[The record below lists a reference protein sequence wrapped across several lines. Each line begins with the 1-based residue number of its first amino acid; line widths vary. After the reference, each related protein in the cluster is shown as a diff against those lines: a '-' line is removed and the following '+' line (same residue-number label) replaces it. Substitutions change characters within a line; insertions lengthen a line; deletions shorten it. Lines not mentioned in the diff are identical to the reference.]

1 MSLYNALFGKNK
13 DSDLLLKI
21 IGIDQSGGK
30 YQSGRFRDIYLNA
43 DGSKI
48 ILYTRNGGGNRD
60 EYQPLIDILATHPN
74 YLKDYD
80 DDFDCT
86 YAYIEFSVP
95 DEFKEEVKALTTG
108 KEPEKIGDAF
118 QRLVK
123 DMESNKE
130 TEEVA
135 RSKRVG
141 KKIFREIEDQKD
153 GIIII
158 DSTDGDIPN
167 KN

>member
-21 IGIDQSGGK
+21 IGIDQPDGK

-80 DDFDCT
+80 DDFDST

-95 DEFKEEVKALTTG
+95 EEFREEVKSLATG
-108 KEPEKIGDAF
+108 KDPEKIGDAF
-118 QRLVK
+118 QRLTK
-123 DMESNKE
+123 DIDSNKN

-135 RSKRVG
+135 RAKRVG
-141 KKIFREIEDQKD
+141 EKIFGDIEGRKD

-158 DSTDGDIPN
+158 DSTDGDVPN